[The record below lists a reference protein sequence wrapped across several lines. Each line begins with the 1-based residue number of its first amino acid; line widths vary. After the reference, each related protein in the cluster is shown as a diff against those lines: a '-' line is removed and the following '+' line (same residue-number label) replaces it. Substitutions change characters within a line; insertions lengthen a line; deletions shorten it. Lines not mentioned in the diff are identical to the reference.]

1 MKPFMK
7 HRSVL
12 LALTLPLL
20 GGATTALAPT
30 STAAPGAVP
39 PGQVCFWTEIG
50 MHGQAW
56 CYGPPGYADAENG
69 TARHATSFDSH
80 VSGTVYAI
88 SYTSTGCV
96 YREIRRDDYSENW
109 EWAGKLDGVS
119 DTTMGCEQ
127 G

>member
-1 MKPFMK
+1 MK

-12 LALTLPLL
+12 LALMLPLL

-30 STAAPGAVP
+30 AAAAPAAVP
-39 PGQVCFWTEIG
+39 PGQVCFWTEVG

-69 TARHATSFDSH
+69 TARHAVSFDSR
-80 VSGTVYAI
+80 VAGTVYAI
-88 SYTSTGCV
+88 SYTATGCL

-119 DTTMGCEQ
+119 DTTMGCEP